1 MKISNLLIGIVT
13 LTVVACST
21 KKNTANSSANKE
33 NYETHLAAI
42 KNRYTDAT
50 VEELKLG
57 HNVSTGACTTCHGQK
72 DVTGYTEESLFNI
85 LDNMAKKA
93 KITDQ
98 EKQAL
103 VRYCVAVREIKSK

>member
-42 KNRYTDAT
+42 KNRYTDA
-50 VEELKLG
+50 L
-57 HNVSTGACTTCHGQK
+57 
-72 DVTGYTEESLFNI
+72 
-85 LDNMAKKA
+85 
-93 KITDQ
+93 
-98 EKQAL
+98 
-103 VRYCVAVREIKSK
+103 